1 MDFSKKHGALS
12 RTEEPRTRARHPV
25 LAAARPARFAR
36 RMLPPFIPFS
46 PMHGGAVLAGLAATA
61 ALIGLGRAGGGKE
74 RFARG
79 LLAFLCLAAFAYTQ
93 AAWLTVEGDPDLD
106 SSLPLQL
113 CDIAAITGGF
123 ALLTGK
129 RLLATLTY
137 FWGLA
142 ATVQALL
149 TPAIT
154 IGFPHPAFV
163 AFFVHHFAVVAAALY
178 LPLVT
183 GWRSERP
190 WWKGPLTALLWGN
203 AYLLLAIA
211 VNTWLGT
218 NFGFA
223 SRKPVNPSLL
233 DHLGPWPLYLLWMQ
247 ALAAVLFSLLA
258 LPVLRQRDPRPPH

>member
-1 MDFSKKHGALS
+1 MLAAPATGRLS
-12 RTEEPRTRARHPV
+12 RP
-25 LAAARPARFAR
+25 
-36 RMLPPFIPFS
+36 MPPGFTPFS
-46 PMHGGAVLAGLAATA
+46 PMHGGAVLAGLAGTA
-61 ALIGLGRAGGGKE
+61 ALILLGRAGGGKE
-74 RFARG
+74 RLARG

-163 AFFVHHFAVVAAALY
+163 AFFVHHFAVVATALY

-183 GWRSERP
+183 GWRSPRP
-190 WWKGPLTALLWGN
+190 WWKGPLTALLGAN
-203 AYLLLAIA
+203 AYLLVAMI
-211 VNTWLGT
+211 VNTRLGT

-223 SRKPVNPSLL
+223 ARKPANPSLL

-247 ALAAVLFSLLA
+247 GLAAVLFSLLA
-258 LPVLRQRDPRPPH
+258 LPVLQRRNATLPDCPTAPPPP